1 MKNNVIDFDNIT
13 IYLNA
18 IEENL
23 AALTV
28 DLFEDN
34 LDGVLKRKPDW
45 DEPTNAYN
53 FLCQHYNTIQSSI
66 RLNLELLT
74 IVNKALENATITF
87 DDSNE

>member
-1 MKNNVIDFDNIT
+1 MKNNVAIDSDNIS
-13 IYLNA
+13 IFLSA
-18 IEENL
+18 IEESL

-45 DEPTNAYN
+45 DELTNAYN

-87 DDSNE
+87 DE